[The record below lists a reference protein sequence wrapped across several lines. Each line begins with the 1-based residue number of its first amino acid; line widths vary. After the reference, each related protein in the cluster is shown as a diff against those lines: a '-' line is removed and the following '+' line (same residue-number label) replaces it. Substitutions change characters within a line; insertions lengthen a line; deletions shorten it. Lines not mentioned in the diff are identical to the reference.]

1 MGGGGGGLVARREL
15 IASGRDDCFSR
26 GYADAYIYG
35 RAQTSTSI
43 NRRDVHSHA
52 RACIRERLPRARR
65 RFNIPIVY
73 SYSRSTEAGLLPSG
87 KSLRFQLTHTPAVT
101 RAK

>member
-1 MGGGGGGLVARREL
+1 MGGGGGGGLVARREL

-52 RACIRERLPRARR
+52 RERARV
-65 RFNIPIVY
+65 FANDY
-73 SYSRSTEAGLLPSG
+73 LA
-87 KSLRFQLTHTPAVT
+87 
-101 RAK
+101 RADVSIFR